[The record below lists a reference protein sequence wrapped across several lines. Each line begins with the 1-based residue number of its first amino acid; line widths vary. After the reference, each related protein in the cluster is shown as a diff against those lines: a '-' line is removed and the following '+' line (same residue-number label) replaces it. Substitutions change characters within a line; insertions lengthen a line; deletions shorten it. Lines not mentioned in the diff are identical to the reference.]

1 MSLENAFNTFFEHPC
16 ALFTA
21 VNKKEKKSPAFR
33 KLTSHRGKSFFSSL
47 GPSSLICQ
55 NEGRLDS
62 RRRVSFSSHLP
73 EAKTGTH
80 GWRVY
85 LAQAHSFSIG
95 PWWSQPPPS
104 PRQRPAPSPRP
115 STQADI
121 PATTTEVKPKNIPS
135 AIFCRA
141 EGSSLQ
147 RSSKGSSRWSFT
159 GTRISNTTT
168 LARRSQA
175 SGIWERRNQERQ
187 ASRAE
192 GALGWSPE
200 TWTPSRLSLGDP
212 ESVLSPPLNTRSSAV

>member
-16 ALFTA
+16 ALFIA
-21 VNKKEKKSPAFR
+21 VNKKEKNPLPSESLHP
-33 KLTSHRGKSFFSSL
+33 TGENHFSSPGL
-47 GPSSLICQ
+47 SFLVCQ

-85 LAQAHSFSIG
+85 LAQAHSFSIN

-121 PATTTEVKPKNIPS
+121 PATMTEVKPKNIPS

-192 GALGWSPE
+192 GALGWSLE

-212 ESVLSPPLNTRSSAV
+212 ESVLSPPLIHTPRLCN